1 LKASELLSQ
10 TRDLRINRS
19 RTEAQLVFYDAS
31 ILHFRVD
38 RFSRWVQASPGKA
51 QEIRAELL
59 EFSLSRR
66 GLELTW
72 QSGGTTRIVRGSF
85 RIRVEEA

>member
-19 RTEAQLVFYDAS
+19 FTTAQLVLADQSF
-31 ILHFRVD
+31 LHFRAD
-38 RFSRWVQASPGKA
+38 QFSHWVQASPGKA
-51 QEIRAELL
+51 QAMRAELL

>member
-1 LKASELLSQ
+1 M
-10 TRDLRINRS
+10 
-19 RTEAQLVFYDAS
+19 
-31 ILHFRVD
+31 
-38 RFSRWVQASPGKA
+38 
-51 QEIRAELL
+51 RAELL